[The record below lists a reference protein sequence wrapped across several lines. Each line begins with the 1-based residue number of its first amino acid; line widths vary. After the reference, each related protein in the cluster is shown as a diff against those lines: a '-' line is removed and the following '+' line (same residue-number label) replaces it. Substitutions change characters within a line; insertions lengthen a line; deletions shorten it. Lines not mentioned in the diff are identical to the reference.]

1 MNVESTSTRVVVV
14 TGGSRGIGR
23 AICEAFAGDGCR
35 VYFNYVTGDEAAAET
50 EKRLKTAGGLGVGI
64 KADVSQ
70 EKAVQEFFSRIL
82 EESGHI
88 DVLVNNAGITRDGLL
103 LRMKTSDWDQVME
116 INLRGVFHCTKAA
129 AKSMLKQR
137 AGKIIN
143 ITSVIG
149 VTGNAG
155 QANYAASKA
164 GIIGFTKSIAKEL
177 ASRSITVNAVAPGYI
192 ETEMTQAI
200 TEKARDAMLQQIPLG
215 RVGSVADVA
224 EAVLFL
230 ASEKAAYI
238 TGQVIH
244 VSGGLYI

>member
-1 MNVESTSTRVVVV
+1 MGDENTSSRTVVV

-23 AICEAFAGDGCR
+23 AICEAFAATGCR
-35 VYFNYVTGDEAAAET
+35 VYFNFVTGDEAAAET
-50 EKRLKTAGGLGVGI
+50 ESRLKAVGGQGVGI

-70 EKAVQEFFSRIL
+70 EKAVQDFFSRIL
-82 EESGHI
+82 EESGRI

-103 LRMKTSDWDQVME
+103 LRMKTGDWDQVME

-200 TEKARDAMLQQIPLG
+200 AEKARDAMLQQIPLG
-215 RVGSVADVA
+215 RVGSTRDVA
-224 EAVLFL
+224 ETVLFL
-230 ASEKAAYI
+230 ASEKADYI